1 MKKIFKNACLLT
13 LCAVTLVGCGNS
25 KVEYAT
31 FKAKGEEALKT
42 TPDYTSATVNGTV
55 KTGSTNTTINFKA
68 TVKDRT
74 LTPDTLGNAFYTTII
89 NAFTLQSFISGDEGQ
104 NDFEY
109 YAGST
114 FEMKYVP
121 TTSSS
126 SSSEASVETYYA
138 WNEYGLLTSVK
149 AAYNATTSVDFTVSY
164 SK

>member
-42 TPDYTSATVNGTV
+42 TPDYTSASVNGNV
-55 KTGSTNTTINFKA
+55 KAGSTTLTVSFKA

-74 LTPDTLGNAFYTTII
+74 LSPDTAANSAYTDII
-89 NAFTLQSFISGDEGQ
+89 NELTLQYFILADEGEE
-104 NDFEY
+104 DVEY

-121 TTSSS
+121 AASSS
-126 SSSEASVETYYA
+126 SSSEASLEAYYA
-138 WNEYGLLTSVK
+138 WNEYGLLTSAK
-149 AAYNATTSVDFTVSY
+149 TAYNAISIDFTVSY